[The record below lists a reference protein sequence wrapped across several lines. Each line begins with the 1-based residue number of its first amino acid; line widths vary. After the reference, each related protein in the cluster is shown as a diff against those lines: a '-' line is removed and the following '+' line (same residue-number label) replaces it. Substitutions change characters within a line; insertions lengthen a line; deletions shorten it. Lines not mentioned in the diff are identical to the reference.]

1 MKYLMLVTV
10 LLASAACQTTV
21 PPKDPRMKSGGHIDE
36 TVPQTS
42 ERTLEIPPV
51 VSQLP
56 VVEAPKP
63 AVEQQTFTV
72 VATDLPA
79 NELLFALARDARL
92 NLDIDPSINGKV
104 SINAIDQTLPQIL
117 KRISRQVNLRFHVD
131 GPNLVVQQDVP
142 FVRIYR
148 VDYLNMTRDTTSS
161 VSISTQIA
169 STGTATSG
177 EGGGGGGGSN
187 SSTDIRN
194 QSKNDFWKSLED
206 NISALSASGSAKGEV
221 IVNRESGTISVRATA
236 AAHENIQS
244 FIDKV
249 MSSVRKQVL
258 IEATVVEVTLND
270 DFQAGV
276 DWSRIAVGNGWSFEQ
291 SLLGTSLNA
300 SPFTSGTYTHNNN
313 DRNITAAIK
322 ALDSFGEVSVMS
334 SPKIMAINNQTS
346 ILKVVDNRV
355 YFTTEVEEEDATNN
369 NQGARTTF
377 TTTIH
382 TVPVGFVMNVTPYI
396 TDSDEIILNIRP
408 TISRILRF
416 IDAPVPQ
423 GVVIAGSNQVPEIQ
437 VREMES
443 ILRVGNG
450 DTAVIGG
457 LMQDSIDDNSAG
469 IPGLHDIDGF
479 GMLFGN
485 KENLV
490 SKTELVIFLRPRI
503 IESASVNSDLA
514 DFQKYLRP
522 RQFQEPPPEAED
534 AKNEA
539 Q

>member
-1 MKYLMLVTV
+1 MK
-10 LLASAACQTTV
+10 AA
-21 PPKDPRMKSGGHIDE
+21 GHINE
-36 TVPQTS
+36 AVPQTS
-42 ERTLEIPPV
+42 AKNLEIPPV
-51 VSQLP
+51 VNQLP
-56 VVEAPKP
+56 IVEAPKP

-79 NELLFALARDARL
+79 SELLFALARDARL
-92 NLDIDPSINGKV
+92 NLDIDPSISGKV

-117 KRISRQVNLRFHVD
+117 KRISRQVSLHYFID
-131 GPNLVVQQDVP
+131 GPNLVVQRDLP

-148 VDYLNMTRDTTSS
+148 IDYLNMARDTVSS
-161 VSISTQIA
+161 VSIATQIA
-169 STGTATSG
+169 STGSTAGG
-177 EGGGGGGGSN
+177 EGGSSGGGSN
-187 SSTDIRN
+187 SSTDIKN
-194 QSKNDFWKSLED
+194 ESKHDFWKTLES
-206 NISALSASGSAKGEV
+206 NISAMANTEQAKGEV
-221 IVNRESGTISVRATA
+221 IVNRESGTVSVKATA

-270 DFQAGV
+270 EFQAGV
-276 DWSRIAVGNGWSFEQ
+276 DWSRVAVGNGWSFEQ
-291 SLLGTSLNA
+291 SVLGTTLNA
-300 SPFTSGTYTHNNN
+300 SPFLSGTYVHSNA

-396 TDSDEIILNIRP
+396 TESDEIILNIRP

-416 IDAPVPQ
+416 VDAPVPQ
-423 GVVIAGSNQVPEIQ
+423 GVVVAGTNQVPEIQ

-443 ILRVGNG
+443 VLRVSNG

-479 GMLFGN
+479 GSLFGTQ
-485 KENLV
+485 ENLV

-514 DFQKYLRP
+514 DFRRYLQP
-522 RQFQEPPPEAED
+522 RQFQEQAPET
-534 AKNEA
+534 EA
-539 Q
+539 SKDSE